1 MLIQNRFEP
10 IDIVDQTIFLFA
22 ALNGYLDNIPVNFV
36 SIFEKELYSFLKN
49 SIFFMCLQTSLREE
63 LDVELLD
70 WILTTFKEFFFKA
83 YEVGVR
89 IRANTK

>member
-1 MLIQNRFEP
+1 
-10 IDIVDQTIFLFA
+10 
-22 ALNGYLDNIPVNFV
+22 
-36 SIFEKELYSFLKN
+36 LKN